1 MDKITNEQL
10 CIAAQS
16 GDKWAEN
23 ALVENNLRFIR
34 KTTVMVIKLIR
45 CIVAIV

>member
-23 ALVENNLRFIR
+23 ALVENNLFFKQ
-34 KTTVMVIKLIR
+34 KTAYEIWSISSEKVE
-45 CIVAIV
+45 